1 MKRMISLALA
11 LVVLLGVVSIAGI
24 PVSADPALT
33 ASDECIKILK
43 EYEGFCQ
50 YPYWDYGQWT
60 VGYGTRCPSD
70 KLDTY
75 KANGIT
81 EEEAE
86 ALLREFVEK
95 YEKDLVYFVN
105 KYSLPMKQNQF
116 DALFLFTY
124 NCGSGWVYSPSA
136 SFHKTMADPNAS
148 ADKVLLEFGMWSNAG
163 NTPLTSLIKRRLAEA
178 NMYLNGVYSRS
189 RPSNYC
195 YVKYDANGGTVLDEV
210 HAFNTGSDPQS
221 PMTPTHATAAFEGW
235 FTEKTGGTKVTTL
248 DASLDGKTLYARW
261 SGTANTQPEEDKKEE
276 PKEEQPKEETKEEP
290 TVTDLEKALEI
301 RIITD
306 ELNLRKGPGT
316 NYTSVGSVFLNDKV
330 TVTAT
335 ATDTAGRQWGKTD
348 KGWVCLQY
356 TNFEK
361 IKNGEPDEPV
371 VPAEPEKNED
381 KAEPQKTTG
390 VVTANGSLYI
400 RKGPG
405 TGYEKLG
412 EYPTGTKIEILEQ
425 KVSGSTV
432 WGRTDKG
439 WVSMSYVK
447 LGDTQSTQNNTA
459 QNNTTQNNDTAA
471 SGQTGTIKVNGVLNI
486 RSGAGTSYGIAG
498 YYKNGAKVTV
508 LEQKTSGGYT
518 WGKTDKGW
526 ISMNY
531 VVLGSNSGSTSSG
544 STSSDS
550 GASSGSASGQT
561 GTIQVE
567 SVLNIRNGAGTGY
580 SVAGYYKNGA
590 KVTILEQKT
599 VGATT
604 WGRTDKGWVSMAFVV
619 LDKQTSTDPNAKTVT
634 TACLNIRQEAST
646 SAKIVGYL
654 YKGDKVSILE
664 EKTVGS
670 DLWGKTAKGWI
681 AMAYTK

>member
-1 MKRMISLALA
+1 MKRTISFALA
-11 LVVLLGVVSIAGI
+11 LVVLLGVVFIAGF

-33 ASDECIKILK
+33 VSDECIEILK

-70 KLDTY
+70 KLNTY

-86 ALLREFVEK
+86 ALLKEFIAK
-95 YEKDLVYFVN
+95 YEKDLVSFIK
-105 KYSLPMKQNQF
+105 KYSLNTKQQEF
-116 DALFLFTY
+116 DAMFLFSY
-124 NCGSGWVYSPSA
+124 NCGSGWVYSTSA
-136 SFHKTMADPNAS
+136 SFHKAMADPNTS
-148 ADKVLLEFGMWSNAG
+148 ADQVILEFGMWSNAG

-178 NMYLNGVYSRS
+178 NMYLNGVYSRN

-210 HAFNTGSDPQS
+210 HAFDINSNART
-221 PMTPTHATAAFEGW
+221 PMTPTHATASFEGW
-235 FTEKTGGTKVTTL
+235 YTAKTGGTKVTTL

-261 SGTANTQPEEDKKEE
+261 SGVADTQPETKPETEKTEE
-276 PKEEQPKEETKEEP
+276 PKQETES
-290 TVTDLEKALEI
+290 TTLEKALDI
-301 RIITD
+301 RIVTD
-306 ELNLRKGPGT
+306 ELNVRKGPGT
-316 NYTSVGSVFLNDKV
+316 NYTTVCSLFLNDKV

-335 ATDTAGRQWGKTD
+335 AKDGSGRLWGQCD

-371 VPAEPEKNED
+371 VPAEPEKEEN
-381 KAEPQKTTG
+381 KAETEKTTG
-390 VVTANGSLYI
+390 VVTANGCLYI
-400 RKGPG
+400 RSGPG
-405 TGYEKLG
+405 TGYEKVG
-412 EYPTGTKIEILEQ
+412 EYPTGAKVEILEQ

-432 WGRTDKG
+432 WGKTDKG

-447 LGDTQSTQNNTA
+447 LGDTASQTPA
-459 QNNTTQNNDTAA
+459 QNNNTS
-471 SGQTGTIKVNGVLNI
+471 SGSNTESKGTTGTIKVNGVLNI

-498 YYKNGAKVTV
+498 YYKNGAKVTI
-508 LEQKTSGGYT
+508 LEQKTSGGYA

-526 ISMNY
+526 ISMSY
-531 VVLGSNSGSTSSG
+531 VVLDKEGSGGSQSSSG
-544 STSSDS
+544 ASSDS
-550 GASSGSASGQT
+550 GSTESTGTSSGQT
-561 GTIQVE
+561 GTIKVE
-567 SVLNIRNGAGTGY
+567 SVLNIRNGAGTGH

-619 LDKQTSTDPNAKTVT
+619 LDKQESTDANAKTVT
-634 TACLNIRQEAST
+634 TACLNIRAEAST
-646 SAKIVGYL
+646 TAKVVGYL
-654 YKGDKVSILE
+654 YKGDKVTILE

-670 DLWGKTAKGWI
+670 DLWGKTSKGWI
-681 AMAYTK
+681 ALAYTK